1 MTFTRFCGG
10 KNKESVYQ
18 MHDCN
23 AAAYVPTDPNEAMN
37 LATELT
43 KNGVKFY
50 VKDREIG
57 VRSRAFFFPP
67 HRAQCPYSMGKT
79 NFVRTY
85 K

>member
-1 MTFTRFCGG
+1 
-10 KNKESVYQ
+10 

-57 VRSRAFFFPP
+57 VRSRASESTTDT
-67 HRAQCPYSMGKT
+67 A
-79 NFVRTY
+79 
-85 K
+85 